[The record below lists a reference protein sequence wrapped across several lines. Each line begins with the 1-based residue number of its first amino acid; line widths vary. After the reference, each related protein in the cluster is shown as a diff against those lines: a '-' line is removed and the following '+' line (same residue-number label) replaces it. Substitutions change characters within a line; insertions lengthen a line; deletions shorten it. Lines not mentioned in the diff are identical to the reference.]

1 MNLLTPPS
9 QDNPVL
15 QCALEGNVQGLQSIF
30 EDPEN
35 DHHEQSGT
43 LLVEEDLLGRNPLF
57 LACILG
63 RTEVVKEL
71 AKYGANINQQ
81 TARGYSP
88 LHSAA
93 AWGQVDVIKAL
104 VDLGGDILLLNFRG
118 EKPCEI
124 ATRYNKTECADFLKW
139 AEARLAFKSYISF
152 IQQTISDPEK
162 VHGQLNKADK
172 NQAINACKSKMEWLQ
187 NTKDPTTQDFLDQL
201 QQLENAV
208 QHIFTKLSTPRAETG
223 KSKTGT

>member
-139 AEARLAFKSYISF
+139 AEPGDQCLQIKNGVAAEHQGSNNTRLPGSAAAARERGAAHLHKAQYTTSRNW
-152 IQQTISDPEK
+152 K
-162 VHGQLNKADK
+162 V
-172 NQAINACKSKMEWLQ
+172 
-187 NTKDPTTQDFLDQL
+187 QDRD
-201 QQLENAV
+201 
-208 QHIFTKLSTPRAETG
+208 ITG
-223 KSKTGT
+223 LHLVPIVLKC